1 MTTVTVRASR
11 PYEVTIGRGLLDT
24 VGRQAAGQWK
34 GRSAAVVSD
43 STVAPLYLNR
53 VKDSLERAGFRV
65 HSFVFP
71 AGEDQKNGGTYL
83 KLLEFL
89 AARRL
94 TRADGLIA
102 LGGGVVG
109 DLAGFAAATFL
120 RGIGFLQL
128 PTTLLAAV
136 DSSVGGKTAI
146 DLTNGKNLAGA
157 FYQPQAVLCD
167 LDTLDTLPAEV
178 FADGC
183 AEVIKYGMIGDPAL
197 LARLETVDFR
207 ADPEELVARCVAQKR
222 DLVEHADLKAPV
234 EALGGR
240 SLGETLLTPTR
251 IYVKSILALMEQV
264 QIKSVSHITGGGFY
278 ENIPRS
284 LPQGMTAKIKEAN
297 VPVLPIFTLIEKAGS
312 VPRREMFNTFNMG
325 IGMTVVVARE
335 EAEKA
340 MEVLQAAGEQPVR
353 LGEIVAGD
361 EGVILW

>member
-53 VKDSLERAGFRV
+53 VKDSLERAGFQV

-222 DLVEHADLKAPV
+222 NLVEQDEFDTGARQLLNLGHTLGHGV
-234 EALGGR
+234 EACSGY
-240 SLGETLLTPTR
+240 T
-251 IYVKSILALMEQV
+251 
-264 QIKSVSHITGGGFY
+264 VSHGRAVAHWHDPGHPGGS
-278 ENIPRS
+278 R
-284 LPQGMTAKIKEAN
+284 LWQ
-297 VPVLPIFTLIEKAGS
+297 
-312 VPRREMFNTFNMG
+312 VPRPRCCPACG
-325 IGMTVVVARE
+325 GCWSGMACRTPPPIRPRRCMRKLCRTKSGPE
-335 EAEKA
+335 T
-340 MEVLQAAGEQPVR
+340 PF
-353 LGEIVAGD
+353 
-361 EGVILW
+361 LWWYPLPGAPASWCGFPCQSCRRG

>member
-53 VKDSLERAGFRV
+53 VKDSLERAGFQV

-146 DLTNGKNLAGA
+146 DLTNGKNLAGV

-207 ADPEELVARCVAQKR
+207 ADPEELVARCVAQWA
-222 DLVEHADLKAPV
+222 V
-234 EALGGR
+234 
-240 SLGETLLTPTR
+240 
-251 IYVKSILALMEQV
+251 
-264 QIKSVSHITGGGFY
+264 
-278 ENIPRS
+278 
-284 LPQGMTAKIKEAN
+284 
-297 VPVLPIFTLIEKAGS
+297 
-312 VPRREMFNTFNMG
+312 
-325 IGMTVVVARE
+325 TVA
-335 EAEKA
+335 
-340 MEVLQAAGEQPVR
+340 
-353 LGEIVAGD
+353 
-361 EGVILW
+361 

>member
-24 VGRQAAGQWK
+24 VGWQAAGQWK

-53 VKDSLERAGFRV
+53 VKDSLERAGFQV

-222 DLVEHADLKAPV
+222 DLVEQDEFDTGARQLLNLGHTLGHGV
-234 EALGGR
+234 EACSGY
-240 SLGETLLTPTR
+240 T
-251 IYVKSILALMEQV
+251 
-264 QIKSVSHITGGGFY
+264 VSHG
-278 ENIPRS
+278 R
-284 LPQGMTAKIKEAN
+284 AVA
-297 VPVLPIFTLIEKAGS
+297 
-312 VPRREMFNTFNMG
+312 
-325 IGMTVVVARE
+325 IGMTLVTRAAVAFGRCP
-335 EAEKA
+335 A
-340 MEVLQAAGEQPVR
+340 EVLPRLRRLLERYGLPDATAYSAQALYEKTLSDKKRSGDTISLVVPIAWGASQLVRIPVSELPAWIER
-353 LGEIVAGD
+353 GLGM
-361 EGVILW
+361 

>member
-136 DSSVGGKTAI
+136 VSSVGGKTAI

-222 DLVEHADLKAPV
+222 DLVEQDEFDTGARQLLNLGHTLGHGV
-234 EALGGR
+234 EACSGY
-240 SLGETLLTPTR
+240 T
-251 IYVKSILALMEQV
+251 
-264 QIKSVSHITGGGFY
+264 VSHG
-278 ENIPRS
+278 R
-284 LPQGMTAKIKEAN
+284 AVA
-297 VPVLPIFTLIEKAGS
+297 
-312 VPRREMFNTFNMG
+312 
-325 IGMTVVVARE
+325 IGMTLVTRAAVAFGRCP
-335 EAEKA
+335 A
-340 MEVLQAAGEQPVR
+340 EVLPRLRRLLERYGLPDATAYSAQALYEKTLSDKKRSGDTISLVVPIAWGASQLVRIPVSELPAWIER
-353 LGEIVAGD
+353 GLG
-361 EGVILW
+361 L

>member
-183 AEVIKYGMIGDPAL
+183 AEVIEYGMIGDPAL

-222 DLVEHADLKAPV
+222 DLVEQDEFDTGARQLLNLGHTLGHGV
-234 EALGGR
+234 EACSGY
-240 SLGETLLTPTR
+240 T
-251 IYVKSILALMEQV
+251 
-264 QIKSVSHITGGGFY
+264 VSHG
-278 ENIPRS
+278 R
-284 LPQGMTAKIKEAN
+284 AVA
-297 VPVLPIFTLIEKAGS
+297 
-312 VPRREMFNTFNMG
+312 
-325 IGMTVVVARE
+325 IGMTLVTRAAVAFGRCP
-335 EAEKA
+335 A
-340 MEVLQAAGEQPVR
+340 EVLPRLRRLLERYGLPDATAYSAQALYEKTLSDKKRSGDTISLVVPIAWGASQLVRIPVSELPAWIER
-353 LGEIVAGD
+353 GLG
-361 EGVILW
+361 L

>member
-1 MTTVTVRASR
+1 MPTVTVRASR

-222 DLVEHADLKAPV
+222 DLVEQDEFDTGARQLLNLGHTLGHGV
-234 EALGGR
+234 EACSGY
-240 SLGETLLTPTR
+240 T
-251 IYVKSILALMEQV
+251 
-264 QIKSVSHITGGGFY
+264 VSHG
-278 ENIPRS
+278 R
-284 LPQGMTAKIKEAN
+284 AVA
-297 VPVLPIFTLIEKAGS
+297 
-312 VPRREMFNTFNMG
+312 
-325 IGMTVVVARE
+325 IGMTLVTRAAVAFGRCP
-335 EAEKA
+335 A
-340 MEVLQAAGEQPVR
+340 EVLPRLRRLLERYGLPDATAYSAQALYEKTLSDKKRSGDTISLVVPIAWGASQLVRIPVSELPAWIER
-353 LGEIVAGD
+353 GLG
-361 EGVILW
+361 L

>member
-222 DLVEHADLKAPV
+222 DLVEQDEFDTGARQLLNLGHTLGHGV
-234 EALGGR
+234 EACSGY
-240 SLGETLLTPTR
+240 T
-251 IYVKSILALMEQV
+251 
-264 QIKSVSHITGGGFY
+264 VSHG
-278 ENIPRS
+278 R
-284 LPQGMTAKIKEAN
+284 AVA
-297 VPVLPIFTLIEKAGS
+297 
-312 VPRREMFNTFNMG
+312 
-325 IGMTVVVARE
+325 IGMTLVTRAAVAFGRCP
-335 EAEKA
+335 A
-340 MEVLQAAGEQPVR
+340 EVLPRLRRLLERYGLPDATAYSAQALYEKTLSDKKRSGDTISLVVPIAWGASQLVRIPVS
-353 LGEIVAGD
+353 
-361 EGVILW
+361 

>member
-53 VKDSLERAGFRV
+53 VKDSLERAGFQV

-71 AGEDQKNGGTYL
+71 AGEDQINGGTFLY
-83 KLLEFL
+83 LLEFL

-94 TRADGLIA
+94 SRAVGLSA

-222 DLVEHADLKAPV
+222 DLVEQDEFDTGARQLLNLGHTLGHGV
-234 EALGGR
+234 EACSGY
-240 SLGETLLTPTR
+240 T
-251 IYVKSILALMEQV
+251 
-264 QIKSVSHITGGGFY
+264 VSHG
-278 ENIPRS
+278 R
-284 LPQGMTAKIKEAN
+284 AVA
-297 VPVLPIFTLIEKAGS
+297 
-312 VPRREMFNTFNMG
+312 
-325 IGMTVVVARE
+325 IGMTLVTRAAGAFGRCP
-335 EAEKA
+335 A
-340 MEVLQAAGEQPVR
+340 EVLPRLRRLLERYGLPDATAYSAQALYEKTLSDKKRSGDTISLVVPIAWGASQLVRIPVSELPAWIER
-353 LGEIVAGD
+353 GLG
-361 EGVILW
+361 L

>member
-24 VGRQAAGQWK
+24 VGWQAAGQWK

-53 VKDSLERAGFRV
+53 VKDSSERAGFQV

-222 DLVEHADLKAPV
+222 DLVEQDEFDTGARQLLNLGHTLGHGV
-234 EALGGR
+234 EACSGY
-240 SLGETLLTPTR
+240 T
-251 IYVKSILALMEQV
+251 
-264 QIKSVSHITGGGFY
+264 VSHG
-278 ENIPRS
+278 R
-284 LPQGMTAKIKEAN
+284 AVA
-297 VPVLPIFTLIEKAGS
+297 
-312 VPRREMFNTFNMG
+312 
-325 IGMTVVVARE
+325 IGMTLVTRAAVAFGRCP
-335 EAEKA
+335 A
-340 MEVLQAAGEQPVR
+340 EVLPRLRRLLERYGLPDATAYSAQALYEKTLSDKKRSGDTISLVVPIAWGASQLVRIPVSELPAWIER
-353 LGEIVAGD
+353 GLG
-361 EGVILW
+361 L

>member
-222 DLVEHADLKAPV
+222 DLVEQDEFDTGARQLLNLGHTVGHGV
-234 EALGGR
+234 EACSGY
-240 SLGETLLTPTR
+240 T
-251 IYVKSILALMEQV
+251 
-264 QIKSVSHITGGGFY
+264 VSHG
-278 ENIPRS
+278 R
-284 LPQGMTAKIKEAN
+284 AVA
-297 VPVLPIFTLIEKAGS
+297 
-312 VPRREMFNTFNMG
+312 
-325 IGMTVVVARE
+325 IGMTLVTRAAVAFGRCP
-335 EAEKA
+335 A
-340 MEVLQAAGEQPVR
+340 EVLPRLRRLLERYGLPDATAYSAQALYEKTLSDKKRSGDTISLVVPIAWGASQLVRIPVSELPAWIER
-353 LGEIVAGD
+353 GLG
-361 EGVILW
+361 L

>member
-222 DLVEHADLKAPV
+222 DLVEQDEFDTGARQLLNLGHTLGHGV
-234 EALGGR
+234 EACSR
-240 SLGETLLTPTR
+240 YT
-251 IYVKSILALMEQV
+251 
-264 QIKSVSHITGGGFY
+264 VSHG
-278 ENIPRS
+278 R
-284 LPQGMTAKIKEAN
+284 AVA
-297 VPVLPIFTLIEKAGS
+297 
-312 VPRREMFNTFNMG
+312 
-325 IGMTVVVARE
+325 IGMTLVTRAAVAFGRCP
-335 EAEKA
+335 A
-340 MEVLQAAGEQPVR
+340 EVLPRLRRLLERYGLPDATAYSAQALYEKTLSDKKRSGDTISLVVPIAWGASQLVRIPVSELPAWIER
-353 LGEIVAGD
+353 GLG
-361 EGVILW
+361 L

>member
-53 VKDSLERAGFRV
+53 VKDSLERAGCRV

-222 DLVEHADLKAPV
+222 DLVEQDEFDTGARQLLNLGHTLGHGV
-234 EALGGR
+234 EACSGY
-240 SLGETLLTPTR
+240 T
-251 IYVKSILALMEQV
+251 
-264 QIKSVSHITGGGFY
+264 VSHG
-278 ENIPRS
+278 R
-284 LPQGMTAKIKEAN
+284 AVA
-297 VPVLPIFTLIEKAGS
+297 
-312 VPRREMFNTFNMG
+312 
-325 IGMTVVVARE
+325 IGMTLVTRAAVAFGRCP
-335 EAEKA
+335 A
-340 MEVLQAAGEQPVR
+340 EVLPRLRRLLERYGLPDATAYSAQALYEKTLSDKKRSGDTISLVVPIAWGASQLVRIPVSELPAWIER
-353 LGEIVAGD
+353 GLG
-361 EGVILW
+361 L

>member
-24 VGRQAAGQWK
+24 VGWQAAGQWK

-53 VKDSLERAGFRV
+53 VKDSLERAGFQV

-183 AEVIKYGMIGDPAL
+183 TEVIKYGMIGDPAL

-222 DLVEHADLKAPV
+222 DLVEQDEFDTGARQLLNLGHTLGHGV
-234 EALGGR
+234 EACSGY
-240 SLGETLLTPTR
+240 T
-251 IYVKSILALMEQV
+251 
-264 QIKSVSHITGGGFY
+264 VSHG
-278 ENIPRS
+278 R
-284 LPQGMTAKIKEAN
+284 AVA
-297 VPVLPIFTLIEKAGS
+297 
-312 VPRREMFNTFNMG
+312 
-325 IGMTVVVARE
+325 IGMTLVTRAAVAFGRCP
-335 EAEKA
+335 A
-340 MEVLQAAGEQPVR
+340 EVLPRLRRLLERYGLPDATAYSAQALYEKTLSDKKRSGDTISLVVPIAWGASQLVRIPVSELPAWIER
-353 LGEIVAGD
+353 GLG
-361 EGVILW
+361 L

>member
-109 DLAGFAAATFL
+109 DRAGFAAATFL

-222 DLVEHADLKAPV
+222 DLVEQDEFDTGARQLLNLGHTLGHGV
-234 EALGGR
+234 EACSGY
-240 SLGETLLTPTR
+240 T
-251 IYVKSILALMEQV
+251 
-264 QIKSVSHITGGGFY
+264 VSHG
-278 ENIPRS
+278 R
-284 LPQGMTAKIKEAN
+284 AVA
-297 VPVLPIFTLIEKAGS
+297 
-312 VPRREMFNTFNMG
+312 
-325 IGMTVVVARE
+325 IGMTLVTRAAVAFGRCP
-335 EAEKA
+335 A
-340 MEVLQAAGEQPVR
+340 EVLPRLRRLLERYGLPDATAYSAQALYEKTLSDKKRSGDTISLVVPIAWGASQLVRIPVSELPAWIER
-353 LGEIVAGD
+353 GLG
-361 EGVILW
+361 L

>member
-222 DLVEHADLKAPV
+222 DLVEQDEFDTGARQLLNLGHTLGHGV
-234 EALGGR
+234 EACSGY
-240 SLGETLLTPTR
+240 T
-251 IYVKSILALMEQV
+251 
-264 QIKSVSHITGGGFY
+264 VSHG
-278 ENIPRS
+278 R
-284 LPQGMTAKIKEAN
+284 AVA
-297 VPVLPIFTLIEKAGS
+297 
-312 VPRREMFNTFNMG
+312 
-325 IGMTVVVARE
+325 IGMTLVTRAAVAFGRCP
-335 EAEKA
+335 A
-340 MEVLQAAGEQPVR
+340 EVLPRLRRLLERYGLPDATAYSAQVLYEKTLSDKKRSGDTISLVVPIAWGASQLVRIPVSELPAWIER
-353 LGEIVAGD
+353 GLG
-361 EGVILW
+361 L

>member
-178 FADGC
+178 FADRC

-222 DLVEHADLKAPV
+222 DLVEQDEFDTGARQLLNLGHTLGHGV
-234 EALGGR
+234 EACSGY
-240 SLGETLLTPTR
+240 T
-251 IYVKSILALMEQV
+251 
-264 QIKSVSHITGGGFY
+264 VSHG
-278 ENIPRS
+278 R
-284 LPQGMTAKIKEAN
+284 AVA
-297 VPVLPIFTLIEKAGS
+297 
-312 VPRREMFNTFNMG
+312 
-325 IGMTVVVARE
+325 IGMTLVTRAAVAFGRCP
-335 EAEKA
+335 A
-340 MEVLQAAGEQPVR
+340 EVLPRLRRLLERYGLPDATAYSAQALYEKTLSDKKRSGDTISLVVPIAWGASQLVRIPVSELPAWIER
-353 LGEIVAGD
+353 GLG
-361 EGVILW
+361 L

>member
-1 MTTVTVRASR
+1 M
-11 PYEVTIGRGLLDT
+11 
-24 VGRQAAGQWK
+24 GRQAAGQWK

-222 DLVEHADLKAPV
+222 DLVEQDEFDTGARQLLNLGHTLGHGV
-234 EALGGR
+234 EACSGY
-240 SLGETLLTPTR
+240 T
-251 IYVKSILALMEQV
+251 
-264 QIKSVSHITGGGFY
+264 VSHG
-278 ENIPRS
+278 R
-284 LPQGMTAKIKEAN
+284 AVA
-297 VPVLPIFTLIEKAGS
+297 
-312 VPRREMFNTFNMG
+312 
-325 IGMTVVVARE
+325 IGMTLVTRAAVAFGRCP
-335 EAEKA
+335 A
-340 MEVLQAAGEQPVR
+340 EVLPRLRRLLERYGLPDATAYSAQALYEKTLSDKKRSGDTISLVVPIAWGASQLVRIPVSELPAWIER
-353 LGEIVAGD
+353 GLG
-361 EGVILW
+361 L

>member
-136 DSSVGGKTAI
+136 DSSVGGTTAI

-207 ADPEELVARCVAQKR
+207 VDPEELVARCVAQKR
-222 DLVEHADLKAPV
+222 DLVEQDEFDTGARQLLNLGHTLGHGV
-234 EALGGR
+234 EACSGY
-240 SLGETLLTPTR
+240 T
-251 IYVKSILALMEQV
+251 
-264 QIKSVSHITGGGFY
+264 VSHG
-278 ENIPRS
+278 R
-284 LPQGMTAKIKEAN
+284 AVA
-297 VPVLPIFTLIEKAGS
+297 
-312 VPRREMFNTFNMG
+312 
-325 IGMTVVVARE
+325 IGMTLVTRAAVAFGRCP
-335 EAEKA
+335 A
-340 MEVLQAAGEQPVR
+340 EVLPRLRRLLERYGLPDATAYSAQALYEKTLSDKKRSGDTISLVVPIAWGASQLVRIPVSELPAWIER
-353 LGEIVAGD
+353 GLG
-361 EGVILW
+361 L

>member
-53 VKDSLERAGFRV
+53 VKDSLERAGFQV

-207 ADPEELVARCVAQKR
+207 ADPEELAARCVAQKR
-222 DLVEHADLKAPV
+222 DLVEQDEFDTGARQLLNLGHTLGHGV
-234 EALGGR
+234 EACSGY
-240 SLGETLLTPTR
+240 T
-251 IYVKSILALMEQV
+251 
-264 QIKSVSHITGGGFY
+264 VSHG
-278 ENIPRS
+278 R
-284 LPQGMTAKIKEAN
+284 AVA
-297 VPVLPIFTLIEKAGS
+297 
-312 VPRREMFNTFNMG
+312 
-325 IGMTVVVARE
+325 IGMTLVTRAAVAFGRCP
-335 EAEKA
+335 A
-340 MEVLQAAGEQPVR
+340 EVLPRLRRLLERYGLPDATAYSAQALYEKTLSDKKRSGDTISLVVPIAWGASQLVRIPVSELPAWIER
-353 LGEIVAGD
+353 GLG
-361 EGVILW
+361 L

>member
-24 VGRQAAGQWK
+24 VGWQAAGQWK

-53 VKDSLERAGFRV
+53 VKDSLERAGFQV

-222 DLVEHADLKAPV
+222 DLVEQDEFDTGAWQLLNLGHTLGHGV
-234 EALGGR
+234 EACSGY
-240 SLGETLLTPTR
+240 T
-251 IYVKSILALMEQV
+251 
-264 QIKSVSHITGGGFY
+264 VSHG
-278 ENIPRS
+278 R
-284 LPQGMTAKIKEAN
+284 AVA
-297 VPVLPIFTLIEKAGS
+297 
-312 VPRREMFNTFNMG
+312 
-325 IGMTVVVARE
+325 IGMTLVTRAAVAFGRCP
-335 EAEKA
+335 A
-340 MEVLQAAGEQPVR
+340 EVLPRLRRLLERYGLPDATAYSAQALYEKTLSDKKRSGDTISLVVPIAWGASQLVRIPVSELPAWIER
-353 LGEIVAGD
+353 GLG
-361 EGVILW
+361 L

>member
-146 DLTNGKNLAGA
+146 DLTHGKNLAGA

-222 DLVEHADLKAPV
+222 DLVEQDEFDTGARQLLNLGHTLGHGV
-234 EALGGR
+234 EACSGY
-240 SLGETLLTPTR
+240 T
-251 IYVKSILALMEQV
+251 
-264 QIKSVSHITGGGFY
+264 VSHG
-278 ENIPRS
+278 R
-284 LPQGMTAKIKEAN
+284 AVA
-297 VPVLPIFTLIEKAGS
+297 
-312 VPRREMFNTFNMG
+312 
-325 IGMTVVVARE
+325 IGMTLVTRAAVAFGRCP
-335 EAEKA
+335 A
-340 MEVLQAAGEQPVR
+340 EVLPRLRRLLERYGLPDATAYSAQALYEKTLSDKKRSGDTISLVVPIAWGASQLVRIPVSELPAWIER
-353 LGEIVAGD
+353 GLG
-361 EGVILW
+361 L

>member
-53 VKDSLERAGFRV
+53 VKDSLERAGFQV

-120 RGIGFLQL
+120 LGIGFLQL

-222 DLVEHADLKAPV
+222 DLVEQDEFDTGARQLLNLGHTLGHGV
-234 EALGGR
+234 EACSGY
-240 SLGETLLTPTR
+240 T
-251 IYVKSILALMEQV
+251 
-264 QIKSVSHITGGGFY
+264 VSHG
-278 ENIPRS
+278 R
-284 LPQGMTAKIKEAN
+284 AVA
-297 VPVLPIFTLIEKAGS
+297 
-312 VPRREMFNTFNMG
+312 
-325 IGMTVVVARE
+325 IGMTLVTRAAVAFGRCP
-335 EAEKA
+335 A
-340 MEVLQAAGEQPVR
+340 EVLPRLRRLLERYGLPDATAYSAQALYEKTLSDKKRSGDTISLVVPIAWGASQLVRIPVSELPAWIER
-353 LGEIVAGD
+353 GLG
-361 EGVILW
+361 L

>member
-178 FADGC
+178 FAEGC

-222 DLVEHADLKAPV
+222 DLVEQDEFDTGARQLLNLGHTLGHGV
-234 EALGGR
+234 EACSGY
-240 SLGETLLTPTR
+240 T
-251 IYVKSILALMEQV
+251 
-264 QIKSVSHITGGGFY
+264 VSHG
-278 ENIPRS
+278 R
-284 LPQGMTAKIKEAN
+284 AVA
-297 VPVLPIFTLIEKAGS
+297 
-312 VPRREMFNTFNMG
+312 
-325 IGMTVVVARE
+325 IGMTLVTRAAVAFGRCP
-335 EAEKA
+335 A
-340 MEVLQAAGEQPVR
+340 EVLPRLRRLLERYGLPDATAYSAQALYEKTLSDKKRSGDTISLVVPIAWGASQLVRIPVSELPAWIER
-353 LGEIVAGD
+353 GLG
-361 EGVILW
+361 L

>member
-207 ADPEELVARCVAQKR
+207 VDPEELVARCVAQKR
-222 DLVEHADLKAPV
+222 DLVEQDEFDTGARQLLNLGHTLGHGV
-234 EALGGR
+234 EACSGY
-240 SLGETLLTPTR
+240 T
-251 IYVKSILALMEQV
+251 
-264 QIKSVSHITGGGFY
+264 VSHG
-278 ENIPRS
+278 R
-284 LPQGMTAKIKEAN
+284 AVA
-297 VPVLPIFTLIEKAGS
+297 
-312 VPRREMFNTFNMG
+312 
-325 IGMTVVVARE
+325 IGMTLVTRAAVAFGRCP
-335 EAEKA
+335 A
-340 MEVLQAAGEQPVR
+340 EVLPRLRRLLDRYGLPDATAYSAQALYEKTLSDKKRSGDTISLVVPIAWGASQLVRIPVSELPAWIER
-353 LGEIVAGD
+353 GLG
-361 EGVILW
+361 L

>member
-1 MTTVTVRASR
+1 M
-11 PYEVTIGRGLLDT
+11 
-24 VGRQAAGQWK
+24 
-34 GRSAAVVSD
+34 
-43 STVAPLYLNR
+43 
-53 VKDSLERAGFRV
+53 
-65 HSFVFP
+65 
-71 AGEDQKNGGTYL
+71 
-83 KLLEFL
+83 

-197 LARLETVDFR
+197 LARLETADFR

-222 DLVEHADLKAPV
+222 DLVEQDEFDTGARQLLNLGHTLGHGV
-234 EALGGR
+234 EACSGY
-240 SLGETLLTPTR
+240 T
-251 IYVKSILALMEQV
+251 
-264 QIKSVSHITGGGFY
+264 VSHG
-278 ENIPRS
+278 R
-284 LPQGMTAKIKEAN
+284 AVA
-297 VPVLPIFTLIEKAGS
+297 
-312 VPRREMFNTFNMG
+312 
-325 IGMTVVVARE
+325 IGMTLVTRAAVAFGRCP
-335 EAEKA
+335 A
-340 MEVLQAAGEQPVR
+340 EVLPACGGCWSGMACRTPPPIRPRRCMRKPCRTKSGPATPFLWWYPL
-353 LGEIVAGD
+353 LGAPASWCGFPCQSCRR
-361 EGVILW
+361 G

>member
-222 DLVEHADLKAPV
+222 DLVEQDEFDTGARQLLNLGHTLGHGV
-234 EALGGR
+234 EACSGY
-240 SLGETLLTPTR
+240 T
-251 IYVKSILALMEQV
+251 
-264 QIKSVSHITGGGFY
+264 VSHG
-278 ENIPRS
+278 R
-284 LPQGMTAKIKEAN
+284 AVA
-297 VPVLPIFTLIEKAGS
+297 
-312 VPRREMFNTFNMG
+312 
-325 IGMTVVVARE
+325 IGMTLVTRAAVAFGRCP
-335 EAEKA
+335 A
-340 MEVLQAAGEQPVR
+340 EVLPRLRRLLERYGLPDATAYSAQALYEKTLSDKKRPGDTISLVVPIAWGASQLVRIPVSELPAWIER
-353 LGEIVAGD
+353 GLG
-361 EGVILW
+361 L

>member
-43 STVAPLYLNR
+43 STVAPLDLNR
-53 VKDSLERAGFRV
+53 VKDSLERAGFQV

-207 ADPEELVARCVAQKR
+207 VDPEELVARCVAQKR
-222 DLVEHADLKAPV
+222 DLVEQDEFDTGARQLLNLGHTLGHGV
-234 EALGGR
+234 EACSGY
-240 SLGETLLTPTR
+240 T
-251 IYVKSILALMEQV
+251 
-264 QIKSVSHITGGGFY
+264 VSHG
-278 ENIPRS
+278 R
-284 LPQGMTAKIKEAN
+284 AVA
-297 VPVLPIFTLIEKAGS
+297 
-312 VPRREMFNTFNMG
+312 
-325 IGMTVVVARE
+325 IGMTLVTRAAVAFGRCP
-335 EAEKA
+335 A
-340 MEVLQAAGEQPVR
+340 EVLPRLRRLLERYGLPDATAYSAQALYEKTLSDKKRSGDTISLVVPIAWGASQLVRIPVSELPAWIER
-353 LGEIVAGD
+353 GLG
-361 EGVILW
+361 L